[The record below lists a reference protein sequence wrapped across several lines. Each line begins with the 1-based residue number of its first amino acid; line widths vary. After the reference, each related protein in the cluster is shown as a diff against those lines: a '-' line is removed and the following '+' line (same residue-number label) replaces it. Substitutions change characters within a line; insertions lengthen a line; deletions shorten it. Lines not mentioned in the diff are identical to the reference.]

1 MRWQLWLKC
10 WKHQSVSHPRPWNVN
25 IKHLILVP
33 KGGECI
39 ERILNPFLFVNSGP
53 ATPTHCA
60 ILLPKSQDPVWFD
73 EARSL
78 PERIPDRIGFR
89 TFARRRGTFAA
100 VDQTFGA
107 DRIDRPIRSGFFANV
122 CKSVS
127 IGCLSYITVC
137 LFLVLHTPDPFV
149 LVFFPLENDAP
160 FHMIRAWW
168 LMLRFAHCL
177 RWVFKQAHSVACGE
191 IPKQAPPTE
200 KFVWDCYQLRW
211 DSWKLNHFHGD
222 LHAVVRYSPASQ
234 CLCNCL
240 QNTLLCPNGSY
251 VSKRK
256 FSFICVF
263 FGCSCPNFFRIW
275 VSIWNDC

>member
-1 MRWQLWLKC
+1 MVLYFGPNFFRFLSLF
-10 WKHQSVSHPRPWNVN
+10 NL
-25 IKHLILVP
+25 HLRTLTADVLQAVADTDTTAVDVP
-33 KGGECI
+33 
-39 ERILNPFLFVNSGP
+39 PP
-53 ATPTHCA
+53 
-60 ILLPKSQDPVWFD
+60 

-107 DRIDRPIRSGFFANV
+107 DRIGRPIRSGFFANV

-137 LFLVLHTPDPFV
+137 LFLVLHTPDPSV

-160 FHMIRAWW
+160 VQMIRAWW

-177 RWVFKQAHSVACGE
+177 RCVFKQAHSVACGE
-191 IPKQAPPTE
+191 IRKQAPPTE
-200 KFVWDCYQLRW
+200 KFVWDCYQLIW
-211 DSWKLNHFHGD
+211 DGWKLNHFHGD

-240 QNTLLCPNGSY
+240 HNTLLCPNGSY